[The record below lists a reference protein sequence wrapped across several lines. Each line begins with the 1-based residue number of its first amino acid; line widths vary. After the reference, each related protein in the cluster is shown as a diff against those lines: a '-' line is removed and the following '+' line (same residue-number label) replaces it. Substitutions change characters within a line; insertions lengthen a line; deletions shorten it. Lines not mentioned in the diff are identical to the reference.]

1 MKIPKNQSVDINA
14 DKMGNDRVKEAEQ
27 EVFTRFSRIARDK
40 LQFLADGSSDGRE
53 KMNQLESLYKQP
65 EFNAEKKILNDM
77 NNLGLSKGVLAGLGC
92 FAFLRI
98 SPKMIS
104 NMLRRRA
111 GVTTNPFNASSYKF
125 DPPQQQPNL
134 DKPGLFFRFLRLSV
148 DTFVSLSEWLRVH
161 MDLCCNV

>member
-1 MKIPKNQSVDINA
+1 
-14 DKMGNDRVKEAEQ
+14 MGNDREKEAEQ

-111 GVTTNPFNASSYKF
+111 GVTTNPFTHTNVSSYKF
-125 DPPQQQPNL
+125 DPPTAGQHQPNL

-148 DTFVSLSEWLRVH
+148 DTFVSLSEWLRVY
-161 MDLCCNV
+161 MDLCCYV

>member
-1 MKIPKNQSVDINA
+1 
-14 DKMGNDRVKEAEQ
+14 MGNDREKEAEQ

-111 GVTTNPFNASSYKF
+111 GVTTNPFTNNVSSYKF
-125 DPPQQQPNL
+125 DPPTAGQQQPNL

-148 DTFVSLSEWLRVH
+148 DTFVSLSEWLRVY